1 MVDINEIR
9 ARNAKLMA
17 DMQKRTEEAVS
28 KLEMPAQDE
37 NADSAEEERARR
49 AAELAAANEQ
59 RQREVLSQMMG
70 EEFARQTA
78 AMQEMVSQEV
88 QRQAA
93 SAAAQ
98 LQQDALS
105 ALFGDDAA
113 LFSAALDT
121 LAQTED
127 GEDDEEEEQ
136 ELPPEALYD
145 YLESKLGEIDALE
158 EPQPKAYN
166 IPALWERFCIALSGI
181 ISTVNDHKLDEL
193 DVEERVPLFVQQITS
208 LIRNS
213 WGISGREDLI
223 ETLLYLSRAGYRA
236 RFAAYAEAASP
247 EELFGNDTAEEDR
260 EGIVR
265 GHAFVQHFKDKY
277 GADFLLGWDIGRAAM
292 ITRWGYFVGWLTQAE
307 AEQLLSDMGQVAAN
321 GLSGWRE
328 FARSYLFGG
337 AFWKEVCAAYDGK
350 SYLDTLTDA
359 VRKLLSDGPEGA
371 WTHTP
376 WAKAAMA
383 VRALL

>member
-17 DMQKRTEEAVS
+17 DMQKRTEEAAS
-28 KLEMPAQDE
+28 KLETPAQDE

-158 EPQPKAYN
+158 EPQPQAYN

-247 EELFGNDTAEEDR
+247 EELFGNDMAQEDR

-277 GADFLLGWDIGRAAM
+277 SADFLLGWDIGRAAM

-337 AFWKEVCAAYDGK
+337 AFWKEVFAAHDGK

-376 WAKAAMA
+376 WAKA
-383 VRALL
+383 

>member
-98 LQQDALS
+98 LQQDALG

-158 EPQPKAYN
+158 EPQPQAYN

-247 EELFGNDTAEEDR
+247 EELFGNDMAQEDR

-376 WAKAAMA
+376 WAKA
-383 VRALL
+383 

>member
-158 EPQPKAYN
+158 EPQPQAYN

-236 RFAAYAEAASP
+236 RFTAYAEAASP
-247 EELFGNDTAEEDR
+247 EELFGNDMAQEDR

-337 AFWKEVCAAYDGK
+337 AFWKEVCAADDGK

-359 VRKLLSDGPEGA
+359 IRKLLSDGPEGA

-376 WAKAAMA
+376 WAK
-383 VRALL
+383 V

>member
-9 ARNAKLMA
+9 ARNARMMA
-17 DMQKRTEEAVS
+17 DMQKRTEEAIS

-37 NADSAEEERARR
+37 NADGAEEERARH

-98 LQQDALS
+98 LQQDALG

-127 GEDDEEEEQ
+127 DEDDEEEEQ

-145 YLESKLGEIDALE
+145 YLERKLGEIDALE

-247 EELFGNDTAEEDR
+247 EELFGDDTAEEDR

-321 GLSGWRE
+321 GLSGWKE

-337 AFWKEVCAAYDGK
+337 AFWKEICAAYDGK

-376 WAKAAMA
+376 WAKA
-383 VRALL
+383 

>member
-17 DMQKRTEEAVS
+17 DMQKRTEEAAS

-37 NADSAEEERARR
+37 KADSAEEERARR

-247 EELFGNDTAEEDR
+247 EELFGNDMAQEDR

-337 AFWKEVCAAYDGK
+337 AFWKEVCAAYDGR

-376 WAKAAMA
+376 WAKA
-383 VRALL
+383 

>member
-9 ARNAKLMA
+9 ARNARMMA

-28 KLEMPAQDE
+28 KLEMPAEDE

-98 LQQDALS
+98 LQQDALG

-127 GEDDEEEEQ
+127 DEDNEEEEQ

-145 YLESKLGEIDALE
+145 YLERKLGEIDALE

-208 LIRNS
+208 LIGNS
-213 WGISGREDLI
+213 WGISGRQDLI

-247 EELFGNDTAEEDR
+247 EELFGDDMAEEDR

-292 ITRWGYFVGWLTQAE
+292 ITRWGYFAGWLTQAE

-376 WAKAAMA
+376 WAKP
-383 VRALL
+383 

>member
-17 DMQKRTEEAVS
+17 DMQKRTEEAAS

-37 NADSAEEERARR
+37 KADSAEEERARR

-193 DVEERVPLFVQQITS
+193 DVEERVPLFVQQIMS

-236 RFAAYAEAASP
+236 RFAAYAEAAAP
-247 EELFGNDTAEEDR
+247 EELFGNDMAQEDR

-376 WAKAAMA
+376 WAKA
-383 VRALL
+383 

>member
-247 EELFGNDTAEEDR
+247 EELFGNDMAQEDR

-376 WAKAAMA
+376 WAKA
-383 VRALL
+383 

>member
-17 DMQKRTEEAVS
+17 DMQKRTEEAAS
-28 KLEMPAQDE
+28 KLETPAQDE

-145 YLESKLGEIDALE
+145 YLESKLGEIGALE

-247 EELFGNDTAEEDR
+247 EELFGNDMAQEDR

-265 GHAFVQHFKDKY
+265 GHAFVQHFKDKF

-376 WAKAAMA
+376 WAKA
-383 VRALL
+383 

>member
-28 KLEMPAQDE
+28 KLETPAQDE

-49 AAELAAANEQ
+49 AAELATANEQ

-193 DVEERVPLFVQQITS
+193 DVEERVPLFVQQIMS

-236 RFAAYAEAASP
+236 RFAAYAEAAAP
-247 EELFGNDTAEEDR
+247 EELFGNDMAQEDR

-376 WAKAAMA
+376 WAKA
-383 VRALL
+383 

>member
-37 NADSAEEERARR
+37 SADSAEEERARR

-158 EPQPKAYN
+158 EPQPQAYN

-208 LIRNS
+208 LIGNS

-236 RFAAYAEAASP
+236 RFAAYAEAATP
-247 EELFGNDTAEEDR
+247 EELFGDDTAEEDR

-265 GHAFVQHFKDKY
+265 GHAFVQHFKDKF

-376 WAKAAMA
+376 WAKA
-383 VRALL
+383 

>member
-9 ARNAKLMA
+9 ARNARMMA

-28 KLEMPAQDE
+28 KLEMPAEDE
-37 NADSAEEERARR
+37 NADGAEEERARR

-59 RQREVLSQMMG
+59 RQREMLSQMMG

-98 LQQDALS
+98 LQQDALG

-127 GEDDEEEEQ
+127 DEDNEEEKQ

-145 YLESKLGEIDALE
+145 YLERKLGEIDALE

-208 LIRNS
+208 LIGNS

-247 EELFGNDTAEEDR
+247 EQLFGDDTAEEDR

-292 ITRWGYFVGWLTQAE
+292 ITRWGYFAGWLTQAE
-307 AEQLLSDMGQVAAN
+307 TEQLLSDMGQVAAN

-359 VRKLLSDGPEGA
+359 VEKLLSDGPEGA

-376 WAKAAMA
+376 WAKA
-383 VRALL
+383 

>member
-9 ARNAKLMA
+9 ARNAKMMA
-17 DMQKRTEEAVS
+17 DMQKRTEEAAS

-37 NADSAEEERARR
+37 SADGAEEERARR

-98 LQQDALS
+98 LQQDAFG

-113 LFSAALDT
+113 LFSAAMDT

-127 GEDDEEEEQ
+127 DEDAEEEEQ

-158 EPQPKAYN
+158 EPQPQAYN

-208 LIRNS
+208 LIGNS

-247 EELFGNDTAEEDR
+247 EELFGEDTAQEDR

-265 GHAFVQHFKDKY
+265 GHAFVKHFKDKY

-321 GLSGWRE
+321 GLSGWKE

-359 VRKLLSDGPEGA
+359 AGKLLSDGPEGA

-376 WAKAAMA
+376 WAK
-383 VRALL
+383 V

>member
-28 KLEMPAQDE
+28 KLETPAQDE

-127 GEDDEEEEQ
+127 DEDAEEEEQ

-145 YLESKLGEIDALE
+145 YLERKLGEIDALK
-158 EPQPKAYN
+158 EPQPQAYN

-247 EELFGNDTAEEDR
+247 EELFGNDMAQEDR

-376 WAKAAMA
+376 WAKA
-383 VRALL
+383 

>member
-17 DMQKRTEEAVS
+17 DMQKRTEEAAS
-28 KLEMPAQDE
+28 KLETPVQDE

-247 EELFGNDTAEEDR
+247 EELFGNDMAQEDR

-376 WAKAAMA
+376 WAKA
-383 VRALL
+383 

>member
-9 ARNAKLMA
+9 ARNARMMA

-28 KLEMPAQDE
+28 KLEMPAEDE

-98 LQQDALS
+98 LQQDALG

-127 GEDDEEEEQ
+127 GEDEEEEQ

-193 DVEERVPLFVQQITS
+193 DVEEHVPLFVQQITS

-247 EELFGNDTAEEDR
+247 EELFGDDMAEEDR

-292 ITRWGYFVGWLTQAE
+292 ITRWGYFAGWLTQAE

-359 VRKLLSDGPEGA
+359 AGKLLSDGPEGA

-376 WAKAAMA
+376 WAKA
-383 VRALL
+383 

>member
-9 ARNAKLMA
+9 ARNAKMMA
-17 DMQKRTEEAVS
+17 DMQKRTEEAAS

-37 NADSAEEERARR
+37 SADGAEEERARR

-70 EEFARQTA
+70 EEFARQSA
-78 AMQEMVSQEV
+78 AMQDMVSEEI

-105 ALFGDDAA
+105 ALLGDDAA
-113 LFSAALDT
+113 LFAAAMDT
-121 LAQTED
+121 LAQAADDED
-127 GEDDEEEEQ
+127 TEEEE
-136 ELPPEALYD
+136 LSPEALYD
-145 YLESKLGEIDALE
+145 YLERKLGEIDALE
-158 EPQPKAYN
+158 EPQPKSYN

-193 DVEERVPLFVQQITS
+193 DVEERVPLGVQQITS
-208 LIRNS
+208 LFGNS

-247 EELFGNDTAEEDR
+247 EELFDDDTAEGR

-265 GHAFVQHFKDKY
+265 GHAFVQHFKDKF

-292 ITRWGYFVGWLTQAE
+292 ITRWGYFVGWLTKAE
-307 AEQLLSDMGQVAAN
+307 TLQLLSDMGQVAAN
-321 GLSGWRE
+321 GLGSWRE

-337 AFWKEVCAAYDGK
+337 AFWKEVCAACDGA
-350 SYLDTLTDA
+350 SYLDTLTEA
-359 VRKLLSDGPEGA
+359 VKALLQSGGQ
-371 WTHTP
+371 WQRFP
-376 WAKAAMA
+376 WAKE
-383 VRALL
+383 

>member
-9 ARNAKLMA
+9 ARNARMMA

-98 LQQDALS
+98 LQQDALG

-127 GEDDEEEEQ
+127 DEDAEEEEQ

-145 YLESKLGEIDALE
+145 YLERKLGEIDALK

-208 LIRNS
+208 LIGNS

-247 EELFGNDTAEEDR
+247 EELFGDDMAEEDR

-292 ITRWGYFVGWLTQAE
+292 ITRWGYFAGWLTQAE

-337 AFWKEVCAAYDGK
+337 AFWKEVCAAYDVK

-359 VRKLLSDGPEGA
+359 AGKLLSDGPEGA

-376 WAKAAMA
+376 WAKA
-383 VRALL
+383 

>member
-247 EELFGNDTAEEDR
+247 EELFGNDMAQEDR

-350 SYLDTLTDA
+350 SYLDILTDA

-371 WTHTP
+371 WSHTP
-376 WAKAAMA
+376 WAKP
-383 VRALL
+383 

>member
-28 KLEMPAQDE
+28 KLETPAQDE
-37 NADSAEEERARR
+37 NADSVEEERARR

-158 EPQPKAYN
+158 EPQPQAYS

-247 EELFGNDTAEEDR
+247 EELFGNDMAQEDR

-376 WAKAAMA
+376 WAKA
-383 VRALL
+383 

>member
-28 KLEMPAQDE
+28 KLETPAQDE

-247 EELFGNDTAEEDR
+247 EELFGNDMAQEDR

-376 WAKAAMA
+376 WAKA
-383 VRALL
+383 

>member
-9 ARNAKLMA
+9 ARNARMMA
-17 DMQKRTEEAVS
+17 DMQKRTEEAIS

-37 NADSAEEERARR
+37 NADGAEEERARH

-98 LQQDALS
+98 LQQDALG

-127 GEDDEEEEQ
+127 DEDDEEEEQ

-145 YLESKLGEIDALE
+145 YLERKLGEIDALE

-247 EELFGNDTAEEDR
+247 EELFGDDTAEEDR

-321 GLSGWRE
+321 GLSGWKE

-337 AFWKEVCAAYDGK
+337 AFWKEICAAYDGK

-376 WAKAAMA
+376 WAK
-383 VRALL
+383 V

>member
-136 ELPPEALYD
+136 ELPPEELYD
-145 YLESKLGEIDALE
+145 YLERKLGEIDALE
-158 EPQPKAYN
+158 EPQPQAYN

-193 DVEERVPLFVQQITS
+193 DVEERVPLFVQQIMS

-236 RFAAYAEAASP
+236 RFAAYAEAAAP
-247 EELFGNDTAEEDR
+247 EELFGNDMAQEDR

-376 WAKAAMA
+376 WAKA
-383 VRALL
+383 

>member
-158 EPQPKAYN
+158 EPQPQAYN

-247 EELFGNDTAEEDR
+247 EELFGDDTAEEDR

-376 WAKAAMA
+376 WAKA
-383 VRALL
+383 

>member
-28 KLEMPAQDE
+28 KLEMPEEDE

-247 EELFGNDTAEEDR
+247 EELFGNDMAQEDR

-265 GHAFVQHFKDKY
+265 GHAFVQHFKDKF

-337 AFWKEVCAAYDGK
+337 AFWKEVCAAYDGR

-376 WAKAAMA
+376 WAKA
-383 VRALL
+383 

>member
-1 MVDINEIR
+1 MVDIKEIR

-247 EELFGNDTAEEDR
+247 EELFGNDMAQEDR

-376 WAKAAMA
+376 WAKA
-383 VRALL
+383 

>member
-98 LQQDALS
+98 LQQDALG

-113 LFSAALDT
+113 LLSAAMDT

-127 GEDDEEEEQ
+127 DEDTEEEEQ
-136 ELPPEALYD
+136 ELSPEALYD
-145 YLESKLGEIDALE
+145 YLERKLGEIDALE
-158 EPQPKAYN
+158 EPQPQAYN

-247 EELFGNDTAEEDR
+247 EELFGDDTAEEDR

-265 GHAFVQHFKDKY
+265 GYAFVQHFKDKF
-277 GADFLLGWDIGRAAM
+277 GVDFLLGWDIGRAAM

-376 WAKAAMA
+376 WAKA
-383 VRALL
+383 

>member
-17 DMQKRTEEAVS
+17 DMQKRTEEATS

-37 NADSAEEERARR
+37 SADSAEEERARR

-127 GEDDEEEEQ
+127 DEVTEEEEQ
-136 ELPPEALYD
+136 ELPPEELYD

-158 EPQPKAYN
+158 EPQPQAYN

-247 EELFGNDTAEEDR
+247 EELFGNDMAQEDR

-265 GHAFVQHFKDKY
+265 GHAFVQHFKDKF

-376 WAKAAMA
+376 WAKA
-383 VRALL
+383 

>member
-9 ARNAKLMA
+9 AHTAKLMA

-28 KLEMPAQDE
+28 KLETPAQDE
-37 NADSAEEERARR
+37 TADNAEEERARR

-70 EEFARQTA
+70 EEFARQSA
-78 AMQEMVSQEV
+78 AMQDMVSEEI

-105 ALFGDDAA
+105 ALLGDDAA
-113 LFSAALDT
+113 LFAAAMDT

-127 GEDDEEEEQ
+127 DEDTEEEE
-136 ELPPEALYD
+136 LSPEELYD
-145 YLESKLGEIDALE
+145 YLERKLGEIDALE

-208 LIRNS
+208 LIGNS

-247 EELFGNDTAEEDR
+247 EELFGDDMAEEDR

-292 ITRWGYFVGWLTQAE
+292 ITRWGYFVGWLTRAE
-307 AEQLLSDMGQVAAN
+307 AEQLLSDMGRVAAN

-337 AFWKEVCAAYDGK
+337 AFWKEVCAADDGK

-359 VRKLLSDGPEGA
+359 VRKLLSDRPEGA

-376 WAKAAMA
+376 WAK
-383 VRALL
+383 V

>member
-247 EELFGNDTAEEDR
+247 EELFGNDMAQEDR

-376 WAKAAMA
+376 WAKP
-383 VRALL
+383 

>member
-28 KLEMPAQDE
+28 KLETPAQDE

-158 EPQPKAYN
+158 EPQPQAYN

-247 EELFGNDTAEEDR
+247 EELFGNDMAQEDR

-265 GHAFVQHFKDKY
+265 GHAFMQHFKDKF

-376 WAKAAMA
+376 WAKA
-383 VRALL
+383 

>member
-9 ARNAKLMA
+9 ARNARMMA

-28 KLEMPAQDE
+28 KLEMPAEDE
-37 NADSAEEERARR
+37 NADGAEEERARR

-98 LQQDALS
+98 LQQDALG

-127 GEDDEEEEQ
+127 DEDAEEEEQ

-145 YLESKLGEIDALE
+145 YLERKLGEIDALK
-158 EPQPKAYN
+158 EPQPQAYN

-208 LIRNS
+208 LIGNS

-247 EELFGNDTAEEDR
+247 EELFGDDMAEEDR

-292 ITRWGYFVGWLTQAE
+292 ITRWGYFAGWLTQAE

-359 VRKLLSDGPEGA
+359 VQTLLSDGPEGA

-376 WAKAAMA
+376 WAKA
-383 VRALL
+383 

>member
-28 KLEMPAQDE
+28 KLETPAQDE

-145 YLESKLGEIDALE
+145 YLESKLREIDALE

-193 DVEERVPLFVQQITS
+193 DVEEHVPLFVQQITS

-213 WGISGREDLI
+213 WGICGREDLI

-247 EELFGNDTAEEDR
+247 EELFGDDTAEEDR

-265 GHAFVQHFKDKY
+265 GHAFVQHFKDKF

-321 GLSGWRE
+321 GLSGWKE

-337 AFWKEVCAAYDGK
+337 AFWKDVCAAYDGK

-376 WAKAAMA
+376 WAKP
-383 VRALL
+383 

>member
-17 DMQKRTEEAVS
+17 DMQKRTEEAIS

-49 AAELAAANEQ
+49 AAELATANEQ

-247 EELFGNDTAEEDR
+247 EELFGNDMAQEDR

-376 WAKAAMA
+376 WAKA
-383 VRALL
+383 

>member
-17 DMQKRTEEAVS
+17 DMQKRTEEAAS

-37 NADSAEEERARR
+37 SADSAEEERARR

-121 LAQTED
+121 LAQTEYD
-127 GEDDEEEEQ
+127 EDAEEEE
-136 ELPPEALYD
+136 LPPKELYD
-145 YLESKLGEIDALE
+145 YLERKLGEIDALE
-158 EPQPKAYN
+158 EPQPQAYN

-247 EELFGNDTAEEDR
+247 EELFGNDMAQEDR

-376 WAKAAMA
+376 WAKP
-383 VRALL
+383 

>member
-37 NADSAEEERARR
+37 NADSVEEERARR

-247 EELFGNDTAEEDR
+247 EELFGNDMAQEDR

-376 WAKAAMA
+376 WAKA
-383 VRALL
+383 